1 MSEDLFGGDISD
13 DIGKDS
19 TTLQTKEVSA
29 NNRINETQF
38 YDLITGEEL
47 SWQSIIYDLIK
58 TEQLD
63 PWDIDIGVLAEKY
76 LEIITQL
83 EEANFFISSKV
94 LLACSLLLRL
104 KSEILANR
112 FIQSLDEALYGKK
125 ADTKYEI
132 ERIEIDEN
140 ELPILVPRTPMP
152 RYKKV
157 TLKELMSSLNKAIE
171 TESRRIKKEIKG
183 IQAEKSALIVLP
195 KGDRVP
201 LKTRI
206 KDIFARVKQHIEA
219 QNKIHMTFSE
229 LAPSREEKI
238 FSFLPVLHLSN
249 NEKIHLRQPIHFEDI
264 QMSLERQKEEID
276 DMLKELGREVAE
288 AEVLEELEGAEQ
300 LEDEIEDETNSE
312 TITETDEESISK
324 EDNSNIDDE

>member
-1 MSEDLFGGDISD
+1 MSEELFGEDTG
-13 DIGKDS
+13 DS
-19 TTLQTKEVSA
+19 TAPVQSKEVNA
-29 NNRINETQF
+29 NNRINESQF

-63 PWDIDIGVLAEKY
+63 PWDIDLGILAERY
-76 LEIITQL
+76 IEIITQL

-125 ADTKYEI
+125 AETRYEI

-140 ELPILVPRTPMP
+140 DLPILVPRTPMP

-157 TLKELMSSLNKAIE
+157 TLKELMASLNKAIE

-183 IQAEKSALIVLP
+183 IQAEKSALVVLP
-195 KGDRVP
+195 RGDRVP

-206 KDIFARVKQHIEA
+206 KDIFARVKQHIES
-219 QNKIHMTFSE
+219 QGRIHMTYSE
-229 LAPSREEKI
+229 LAPSKEEKL
-238 FSFLPVLHLSN
+238 FAFLPVLHLSN
-249 NEKIHLRQPIHFEDI
+249 NEKLHLRQTGHFEDI
-264 QMSLERQKEEID
+264 QMSLERQKEEIE
-276 DMLKELGREVAE
+276 DMLRELGKELAE
-288 AEVLEELEGAEQ
+288 AEILEEMEGAEQ
-300 LEDEIEDETNSE
+300 LEGELESPPGEEMIKEEIEEAD
-312 TITETDEESISK
+312 
-324 EDNSNIDDE
+324 SNIEDIEQ